1 MKKTLMF
8 ALMTLSVVSAASA
21 EVTAEFCTKSAANN
35 CEGWTDECTELKHKI
50 RSGVIKGEQIDSA
63 NACSQ

>member
-1 MKKTLMF
+1 MMLR
-8 ALMTLSVVSAASA
+8 VVSIASA

-50 RSGVIKGEQIDSA
+50 RSGAVKGEQIDTA

>member
-8 ALMTLSVVSAASA
+8 GFMMLSVVSIASA

-50 RSGVIKGEQIDSA
+50 RSGAVKGEQIDTA